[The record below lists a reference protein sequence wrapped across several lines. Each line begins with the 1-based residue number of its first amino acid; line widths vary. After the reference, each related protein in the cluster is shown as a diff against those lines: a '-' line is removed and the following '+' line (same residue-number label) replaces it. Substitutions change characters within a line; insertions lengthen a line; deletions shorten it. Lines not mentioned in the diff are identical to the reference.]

1 MSLHPFRQRGASS
14 LARDETNSKKQKQK
28 RNNKLKAT
36 PRYVNKST
44 PLTQKRRRGETNR
57 GAYHIIDKIDREI
70 HKYNNILYYMWKLLL
85 AKIKGMGHW
94 KIP

>member
-1 MSLHPFRQRGASS
+1 MAST

-36 PRYVNKST
+36 SKYVNKST
-44 PLTQKRRRGETNR
+44 PLTQKRRIGETNR
-57 GAYHIIDKIDREI
+57 GGYYIIDNIDREI
-70 HKYNNILYYMWKLLL
+70 HKYYIILYIYIYMWKLLL
-85 AKIKGMGHW
+85 AKIKGMGQC